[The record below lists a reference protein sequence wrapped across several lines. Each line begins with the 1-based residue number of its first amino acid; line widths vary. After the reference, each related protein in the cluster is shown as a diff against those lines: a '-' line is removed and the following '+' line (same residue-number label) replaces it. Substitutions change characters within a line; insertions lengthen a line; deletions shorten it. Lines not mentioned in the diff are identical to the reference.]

1 MPLAL
6 DKNLLRSSAAVLALV
21 LGSSALG
28 TMFSSNTS
36 AHSAMFPDQFQYDG
50 SGEGELST
58 IASASSSRPAKAKA
72 VLSNIDCEN
81 GLAGDYLCRNIDLR
95 AQMSRQELGGGDTQ
109 LSDIWGWTDLNTG
122 MEIAIVGKTNGTS
135 FVDITDPVNP
145 QLLGFLPSHN
155 AGVDDWRDIKVYQDH
170 AFIVADGNGNNTH
183 GLQIYDMTQLAVVAP
198 GSVLSETAHH
208 AGFGSAHNIV
218 INEDSGFAY
227 VVGANQ
233 CSGGLYMVDVSSPA
247 SPQAAG
253 CFADDGYTH
262 DAQCVTYQGPDT
274 RFFGQEICVA
284 YNEDTITI
292 VDVTTKS
299 NPLMLSRT
307 TYPGAQY
314 THQGWFVSENH
325 NYVVMNDELDESRDG
340 VNTTSY
346 IWDLSLLDAPV
357 ETGRYVGASNAIDH
371 NLYSRDGYIFESNYR
386 EGLRILDA
394 SNVDSGSMSER
405 AYFDTIP
412 CSNDSQFSGA
422 WSSYVD
428 FASGNL
434 VLSDI
439 DNGLFVLR
447 PDQAAIVSNANDTA
461 PASSP
466 ACATTPTDPEP
477 TDPEPTDPEPTDPE
491 PTDPEPTDPEP
502 TDPEPTDPEPTDPE
516 PTDPE
521 PTDPEPAE
529 PTPAAPEEQAP
540 STPEQPTEE
549 SEEPSSPEQTSQEP
563 AVPETT
569 APETTT
575 TTSETTTPATA
586 ASAGGGGSMSIAGV
600 LLQLVL
606 YFGLRRRRQSVS
618 QY

>member
-1 MPLAL
+1 MPPAL
-6 DKNLLRSSAAVLALV
+6 NKNLLRSSGAVLALV
-21 LGSSALG
+21 LGSSTLG
-28 TMFSSNTS
+28 ITFSSNTS

-50 SGEGELST
+50 SGEGEVPVVVSG
-58 IASASSSRPAKAKA
+58 SSSRPAKAKA

-81 GLAGDYLCRNIDLR
+81 GLAGDYLCRNVDLR
-95 AQMSRQELGGGDTQ
+95 SQMSRQELGGGDTQ

-135 FVDITDPVNP
+135 FVDISDPLNP

-183 GLQIYDMTQLAVVAP
+183 GLQIYDMTQLAVVTP
-198 GSVLSETAHH
+198 GSELTETAHH

-227 VVGANQ
+227 AVGADQ
-233 CSGGLYMVDVSSPA
+233 CSGGLYMIDVSSPS

-274 RFFGQEICVA
+274 RYFGQEICVA

-292 VDVTTKS
+292 VDVSTKS
-299 NPLMLSRT
+299 NPLLLSRT
-307 TYPGAQY
+307 SYPGAQY
-314 THQGWFVSENH
+314 THQGWFVSDNH

-346 IWDLSLLDAPV
+346 IWDLSLLDAPI
-357 ETGRYVGASNAIDH
+357 ETGRYIGASNAIDH

-394 SNVDSGSMSER
+394 SNVDNGSMSER

-447 PDQAAIVSNANDTA
+447 PDQAAIVSNANNTA

-466 ACATTPTDPEP
+466 ACGTTPTDPEP

-521 PTDPEPAE
+521 PTDPEPTDPE
-529 PTPAAPEEQAP
+529 PTDPEPTDPEPTDPEPTDPEPTDPEPTDPA
-540 STPEQPTEE
+540 T
-549 SEEPSSPEQTSQEP
+549 
-563 AVPETT
+563 
-569 APETTT
+569 PETTT
-575 TTSETTTPATA
+575 TTGGTTAPA
-586 ASAGGGGSMSIAGV
+586 ASVDASTGGGGGSVSFGSV
-600 LLQLVL
+600 LLQIALLV
-606 YFGLRRRRQSVS
+606 GLRRRRLAASHNN
-618 QY
+618 